1 MAPTRA
7 TLHAGNL
14 PVELTSFVGRRQGVA
29 DLKRDLAIEAAADAH
44 GAGGVGKTKLAL
56 RAGTRERPQYPDGTW
71 FVELAAMQDPELV
84 TRPCSP
90 RSACRTARPDCGC
103 PVSLTTSPASAA
115 SSSSTTASTSSR
127 PRPSLQ
133 RNPPRPSRRPDPRDE
148 PAGARRDR
156 RIVVDVPTLSLPEA
170 ARPPLAEA
178 LLSDAVALFVERAQ
192 AVDRDFHLDE
202 DNAAAVASVC
212 AKLDGMALAIELASV
227 RLHALGLEALEQSL
241 TARLG
246 VLGTGDPT
254 RPHRQQT
261 LDATMDWSYR
271 LLDDTERLLWRRLS
285 IFAGGFEG
293 GSAAEV
299 CSDDALPADRIRDL
313 VARLVERSILKR
325 RDGPRG
331 GRFRILEPLRQFGRE
346 RLEESGELTV
356 MLRRHRDWIEPW
368 PSSRVRPIFT
378 SARGNRADPNR
389 TSERL
394 ECARLLS
401 QHAERG

>member
-1 MAPTRA
+1 MTQAAFAALGLQDRA
-7 TLHAGNL
+7 
-14 PVELTSFVGRRQGVA
+14 
-29 DLKRDLAIEAAADAH
+29 
-44 GAGGVGKTKLAL
+44 
-56 RAGTRERPQYPDGTW
+56 
-71 FVELAAMQDPELV
+71 
-84 TRPCSP
+84 
-90 RSACRTARPDCGC
+90 ARP
-103 PVSLTTSPASAA
+103 SMSRLTDYLAGKRCLLILDNCEHVLASAA
-115 SSSSTTASTSSR
+115 LLATGILHSAPDVRILATSR
-127 PRPSLQ
+127 QALGVTG
-133 RNPPRPSRRPDPRDE
+133 E
-148 PAGARRDR
+148 
-156 RIVVDVPTLSLPEA
+156 IVVDVPTLSLPEA

-202 DNAAAVASVC
+202 GNAAAVASVC

-299 CSDDALPADRIRDL
+299 CSDDAVPADRIRDL

-331 GRFRILEPLRQFGRE
+331 GRFPDPRAASPVRPRASRGVGRTHSHAE
-346 RLEESGELTV
+346 APSGLDRNPG
-356 MLRRHRDWIEPW
+356 RR
-368 PSSRVRPIFT
+368 SRVRPIHI
-378 SARGNRADPNR
+378 SSRQSIGSEPNER
-389 TSERL
+389 TSGVRSTSVAARR
-394 ECARLLS
+394 ARLRS
-401 QHAERG
+401 VPKSSATCGYSGCRKDPQQTWTD